1 MGVLGQMFPGPKIAD
16 EAGEDGEGAPPFRLG
31 QIDLENN
38 TVTLTRGG
46 GGTEGCEAAV
56 GVDGDSD

>member
-1 MGVLGQMFPGPKIAD
+1 MFPGPKIAD

-46 GGTEGCEAAV
+46 GATEGAEAAV